1 VNFPLINYKTI
12 GKPLPWDNLIVEI
25 GFGRGEFL
33 LRLARENPDS
43 RILGFEISG
52 ISVQKLLK
60 RIREENIRNV
70 FCARIDAYWGFYLL
84 LRDSS
89 VERIYINY
97 PDPWFKKRHVKRR
110 ITSAENL
117 YLFSTKL
124 KRGGEIR
131 IRTDYFPFVEYTLR
145 EAEKLKCFT
154 HTLRKL
160 SVKEPLTKYESRW
173 LSMGRQL
180 TELVL
185 LKVRD
190 PEPMKIREL
199 KEVGMLF
206 PVEVRG
212 KEPNLEKLRGQK
224 LSPSPQVHLSFSEV
238 YRSGENFLI
247 ETLISENGFLQKFF
261 ISIRRRGD
269 RYVVDVSPFS
279 QVLRTENIQK
289 AVKLVAEKGFEAP
302 ETHR

>member
-1 VNFPLINYKTI
+1 
-12 GKPLPWDNLIVEI
+12 
-25 GFGRGEFL
+25 
-33 LRLARENPDS
+33 
-43 RILGFEISG
+43 
-52 ISVQKLLK
+52 
-60 RIREENIRNV
+60 
-70 FCARIDAYWGFYLL
+70 
-84 LRDSS
+84 

-160 SVKEPLTKYESRW
+160 SV
-173 LSMGRQL
+173 
-180 TELVL
+180 
-185 LKVRD
+185 
-190 PEPMKIREL
+190 
-199 KEVGMLF
+199 
-206 PVEVRG
+206 VEVRG